1 MRNPLRHPDPDAT
14 GAASTPLALSAVGG
28 GARAAKATPCHSQG
42 RAAPAGRIARE
53 RRAKARASLSRARRR
68 EEALGEV
75 FDFLN
80 GRDVLRVLLCLG
92 AAEVRG
98 GAEIGVILTPVPVA
112 VPGSAVAGALA
123 GLVFATGQICVGLA
137 LWSLLKFLSLLGA
150 RVRRPVY
157 YPRERIRRQRLAKER
172 RRVRDRFTVGGR
184 PKPGE
189 LLKQYAKARASARE
203 ALRFGSMLC
212 DLEAYCDNSLVR
224 NADGEII
231 GRNPGVKGWIR
242 MNCPDL
248 LPHYKNA
255 MRYKGIAEKFRQ
267 AIGAAD
273 PVPTEM
279 LSSPGGEALEKLW
292 GGRRSRKITVR
303 MKKANGVRDGAV
315 ASETYTLEAAA
326 LEAARRRAQ
335 ELLAECETDGNES
348 TSEDRL
354 RCGSNAQNE
363 DGELK
368 GKGARGEGG
377 EPEARGARRGREN
390 GARGEGG
397 EPEARGARRASVAAL
412 VAALDERLAPEFA
425 PSGWKLDSVA
435 PPRRGLA

>member
-1 MRNPLRHPDPDAT
+1 MRNPLRHPGTAD
-14 GAASTPLALSAVGG
+14 AASTPLAPNAIGG
-28 GARAAKATPCHSQG
+28 GAHAAKAALFHSRG

-53 RRAKARASLSRARRR
+53 RRAKARASLSRAKRR
-68 EEALGEV
+68 EEVLGEV

-172 RRVRDRFTVGGR
+172 RRVRDRFTVGGC

-189 LLKQYAKARASARE
+189 LLKQYAKARTDARE

-224 NADGEII
+224 NVDGEII

-242 MNCPDL
+242 MNCHDL

-267 AIGAAD
+267 AVGAAD
-273 PVPTEM
+273 PVPAEM
-279 LSSPGGEALEKLW
+279 LSSPDSEALEKLL

-303 MKKANGVRDGAV
+303 MQKANGDRCGEV

-326 LEAARRRAQ
+326 VEAVRRRAQ
-335 ELLAECETDGNES
+335 ELLAECETGGNES
-348 TSEDRL
+348 TDKDRL
-354 RCGSNAQNE
+354 RCGSNVQNE
-363 DGELK
+363 GGAQK
-368 GKGARGEGG
+368 GKGARGGGG
-377 EPEARGARRGREN
+377 EPEARGARRGN
-390 GARGEGG
+390 GARGSG
-397 EPEARGARRASVAAL
+397 EALEARGARRVSVAAL

-435 PPRRGLA
+435 PNRRGLA